1 MLCKLTT
8 KPLYR
13 NSLYS
18 ESNLALN
25 LKKGDKRA
33 FETIFEQYKSKLY
46 SFALG
51 YLHSPNEAED
61 ILQNTFL
68 SLWEHRH
75 SIDETLS
82 VKSYLYKTVINNVYN
97 YLKHEGIKRK
107 HVDFTLN
114 YALEE
119 DDYSQRSIYFND
131 LKQRIESL
139 VEHLPAQQQ
148 KIFKLSRWDGLSH
161 DDIARQ
167 LGLSVRSVENQVYR
181 ALKFI
186 KEHLQE
192 EYLIGA

>member
-1 MLCKLTT
+1 MFCELTT
-8 KPLYR
+8 KALYR
-13 NSLYS
+13 NCLYS

-33 FETIFEQYKSKLY
+33 FETIFDQYKSKLY
-46 SFALG
+46 FFALG
-51 YLHSPNEAED
+51 YLHSPYEAED
-61 ILQNTFL
+61 VLQNTFL

-82 VKSYLYKTVINNVYN
+82 VKNYLYKTVVNNIYN
-97 YLKHEGIKRK
+97 FLKQEGIKRK
-107 HVDFTLN
+107 HIDFTLT

>member
-1 MLCKLTT
+1 
-8 KPLYR
+8 
-13 NSLYS
+13 
-18 ESNLALN
+18 
-25 LKKGDKRA
+25 
-33 FETIFEQYKSKLY
+33 
-46 SFALG
+46 
-51 YLHSPNEAED
+51 
-61 ILQNTFL
+61 
-68 SLWEHRH
+68 
-75 SIDETLS
+75 
-82 VKSYLYKTVINNVYN
+82 
-97 YLKHEGIKRK
+97 
-107 HVDFTLN
+107 
-114 YALEE
+114 LEE

-186 KEHLQE
+186 KEHLKE